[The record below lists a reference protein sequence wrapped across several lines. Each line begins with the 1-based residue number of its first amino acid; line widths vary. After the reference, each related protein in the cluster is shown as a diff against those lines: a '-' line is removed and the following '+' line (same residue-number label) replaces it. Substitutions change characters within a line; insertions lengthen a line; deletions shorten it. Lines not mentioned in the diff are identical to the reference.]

1 MHKLFIVASCGDSRR
16 KRAHMIAVSRSL
28 IASEDWIATV
38 EAALST
44 QLGQNL
50 PLPRWSPSP
59 LPAAS
64 EAAPNEAA
72 ARPVVDRLMMGM
84 AGGRPTVA
92 APQPLFR
99 SAQNR
104 V

>member
-1 MHKLFIVASCGDSRR
+1 
-16 KRAHMIAVSRSL
+16 MIAVSRSL
-28 IASEDWIATV
+28 IASEASIATV

-44 QLGQNL
+44 QFGQNL

-84 AGGRPTVA
+84 ASAGHSVA
-92 APQPLFR
+92 SWPRRDPKSSMLPAGWPR
-99 SAQNR
+99 ATSARAICNDGTT
-104 V
+104 